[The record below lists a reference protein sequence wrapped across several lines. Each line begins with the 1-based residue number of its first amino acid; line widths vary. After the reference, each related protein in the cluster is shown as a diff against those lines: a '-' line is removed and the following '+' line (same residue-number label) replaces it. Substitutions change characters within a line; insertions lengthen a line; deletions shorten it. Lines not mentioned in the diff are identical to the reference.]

1 MRALV
6 KLPISYVPGRASRSA
21 QRTVSCA
28 VLVAVMAVGIPHT
41 AAAAEP
47 PATDT
52 AFEDQINEG
61 IALRRAGK
69 DDAALG
75 VFLDLE
81 KRTPDSVRLLLHI
94 TTAALAAGKWTL
106 AYDYMQK
113 ASAHKDDPYYQRHKA
128 AIETVDRAIAQ
139 HVGSFRANGS
149 PSGAEVRLSGA
160 VIGTLPMG
168 DARPVEVGSYMLEVS
183 KPGFFP
189 LRRPVTIPNDGSL
202 AQEDV
207 DLREQKTFAASVALG
222 QPAST
227 SEPVADSTPSTPT
240 VWWRSRAVTWSLFGV
255 GVAAG
260 AASGIAFGIRE
271 NDVNV
276 WNSSNSCL
284 DPGNPT
290 RTRGD
295 VCPNT
300 RHDID
305 VAQDVGVVTGIVAV
319 AFGAA
324 ALVHGLATSQR
335 STEGATQ
342 AKKQTRCSPGL
353 GGVVCSGL
361 F

>member
-1 MRALV
+1 MRAVV
-6 KLPISYVPGRASRSA
+6 KLPISFVAGRAARTA

-28 VLVAVMAVGIPHT
+28 VLVAVMAVGVSQT

-61 IALRRAGK
+61 ISLRRAGK

-94 TTAALAAGKWTL
+94 TTAALATGKWTL

-113 ASAHKDDPYYQRHKA
+113 AAAHKDDPYYQRHKA
-128 AIETVDRAIAQ
+128 AIETVERAIAQ

-202 AQEDV
+202 TQEDV
-207 DLREQKTFAASVALG
+207 ELREQKSFATSVALG
-222 QPAST
+222 QPASAG
-227 SEPVADSTPSTPT
+227 EPAADSTPVTPT
-240 VWWRSRAVTWSLFGV
+240 VWWRSRAVTWSLLGV

-276 WNSSNSCL
+276 WNSNSCL
-284 DPGNPT
+284 SPSDPT
-290 RTRGD
+290 RTRGAT
-295 VCPNT
+295 CPST

-305 VAQDVGVVTGIVAV
+305 VAQDVGIATGIVAV

-324 ALVHGLATSQR
+324 ALIHGLATSQR
-335 STEGATQ
+335 SSERAAQSTLLP
-342 AKKQTRCSPGL
+342 RCSPGL
-353 GGVVCSGL
+353 GAVVCSGS

>member
-1 MRALV
+1 MRTTSIFRMSFARCHTSRLGPRGLCCAALV
-6 KLPISYVPGRASRSA
+6 AIMTMGVTYP
-21 QRTVSCA
+21 
-28 VLVAVMAVGIPHT
+28 

-47 PATDT
+47 AITDT
-52 AFEDQINEG
+52 AFEDQINQG

-81 KRTPDSVRLLLHI
+81 KRSPDSVRLLLHI
-94 TTAALAAGKWTL
+94 TTAALAIGEWTV

-113 ASAHKDDPYYQRHKA
+113 AAAHKDDPYYQRHKA

-139 HVGSFRANGS
+139 HVGQFRANGS
-149 PSGAEVRLSGA
+149 PAGAEVRLSGA

-168 DARPVEVGSYMLEVS
+168 DAKPIEVGSYMLEVS

-189 LRRPVTIPNDGSL
+189 LRRPVTIPNDGTL
-202 AQEDV
+202 AQEEV
-207 DLREQKTFAASVALG
+207 DLREQKSFSASVALG
-222 QPAST
+222 QPASQ
-227 SEPVADSTPSTPT
+227 SEPTPDSGPSSPEV
-240 VWWRSRAVTWSLFGV
+240 VWWRSRAVTWSLLGV

-276 WNSSNSCL
+276 WNSNSCL
-284 DPGNPT
+284 NPGNPME
-290 RTRGD
+290 TRGD
-295 VCPNT
+295 KCPGR

-305 VAQDVGVVTGIVAV
+305 VAEDVGIATGIAAA
-319 AFGAA
+319 AFAAA

-335 STEGATQ
+335 STEGATH
-342 AKKQTRCSPGL
+342 AEAHVGCTPGL
-353 GGVVCSGL
+353 GSVVCSGS